1 MAADLNA
8 TIVADASREMIA
20 GVAKTETTVPM
31 EAIGI
36 APNAETT
43 TLLSDKNASDAV
55 SHAAT
60 VAEDAPTTV
69 DSRVENN
76 GPLDLNETIV
86 KTTARMAIGIALN
99 ATMITSLGEPSAISA
114 AHQRLAAVK
123 DDHPA
128 ETTED
133 RSTTVT
139 IEVVTDKVATDE
151 VEKHSTTTIGIALN
165 ATTPISHSDKSA
177 IDVGFHEAVAKVGH
191 HDAMTDEVAIHEAE
205 AVTVAQ
211 ANEAATDG
219 VAIHEAEA
227 VTVAETNEAATA
239 AVLMTVEEETDNP
252 VLISVAIE
260 AVTTDVVRQESHGN
274 HENFAKPEARVRAM
288 PTTAHH
294 AT

>member
-1 MAADLNA
+1 MAIHEA
-8 TIVADASREMIA
+8 
-20 GVAKTETTVPM
+20 
-31 EAIGI
+31 EAI
-36 APNAETT
+36 
-43 TLLSDKNASDAV
+43 
-55 SHAAT
+55 T
-60 VAEDAPTTV
+60 VAEA
-69 DSRVENN
+69 
-76 GPLDLNETIV
+76 NE
-86 KTTARMAIGIALN
+86 A
-99 ATMITSLGEPSAISA
+99 
-114 AHQRLAAVK
+114 
-123 DDHPA
+123 
-128 ETTED
+128 
-133 RSTTVT
+133 
-139 IEVVTDKVATDE
+139 ATDE
-151 VEKHSTTTIGIALN
+151 V
-165 ATTPISHSDKSA
+165 A
-177 IDVGFHEAVAKVGH
+177 IHEAEAVTVVETNEA
-191 HDAMTDEVAIHEAE
+191 ATDEVAIHEAE

>member
-1 MAADLNA
+1 MAVDLNA
-8 TIVADASREMIA
+8 TIVADASKEMTA
-20 GVAKTETTVPM
+20 GVTKTETTVPTV
-31 EAIGI
+31 AIGI

-43 TLLSDKNASDAV
+43 TLLSDKNATDAV

-60 VAEDAPTTV
+60 AAEDVPTTV
-69 DSRVENN
+69 DSKVENN

-99 ATMITSLGEPSAISA
+99 ATMITSLGEPNATSAV
-114 AHQRLAAVK
+114 HQRLAAVK
-123 DDHPA
+123 DDHPV

-191 HDAMTDEVAIHEAE
+191 HDAMTVA
-205 AVTVAQ
+205 
-211 ANEAATDG
+211 

-227 VTVAETNEAATA
+227 VTVAEASEAATA
-239 AVLMTVEEETDNP
+239 AVLMTVVEVTDNLA
-252 VLISVAIE
+252 VISAATE

-274 HENFAKPEARVRAM
+274 HENSANPKARARAM